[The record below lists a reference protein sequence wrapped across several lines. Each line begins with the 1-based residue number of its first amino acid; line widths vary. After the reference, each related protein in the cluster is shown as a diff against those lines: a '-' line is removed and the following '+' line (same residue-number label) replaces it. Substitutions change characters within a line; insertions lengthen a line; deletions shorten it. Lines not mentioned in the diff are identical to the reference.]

1 MKYKNL
7 IYERDGYIAR
17 IIFNRPEKMN
27 AISLETTRELDKV
40 ITEAEEDDEVKVII
54 FKGAGRCF
62 SAGFD
67 LSEAGFIY
75 GMKEPKPGEKLT
87 GRPSQRIRLRLD
99 RFTQGE
105 LFRHVMLC
113 PKVTIVQAHGYCLGG
128 GIMIAEKCDLIL
140 ASEDCKFGFAEERLG
155 TGGITMSP
163 MLVLRVGLTK
173 ALELQITGKQ
183 IDGKEAE
190 RIQLIN
196 RAVPADQLETEVED
210 LARAISL
217 YSRDGIAIAKVSRH
231 SVYDMMGVTQW
242 FTTSYWT
249 HTLFT
254 NMKWEPDE
262 YNFFKERRDK
272 GTKFAAH
279 GKQDFY
285 KALDK

>member
-17 IIFNRPEKMN
+17 IIFNRPDKMN
-27 AISLETTRELDKV
+27 AISLETTYELDKA
-40 ITEAEEDDEVKVII
+40 ITAAEEDDDVKVII

-62 SAGFD
+62 CAGFD
-67 LSEAGFIY
+67 LAEAGFIY
-75 GMKEPKPGEKLT
+75 GMKEPKSGEKSS

-105 LFRHVMLC
+105 LYRHVMLC
-113 PKVTIVQAHGYCLGG
+113 PKVTIVQAHGYCIGG
-128 GIMIAEKCDLIL
+128 GLMIAEKCDLIL
-140 ASEDCKFGFAEERLG
+140 ASEDCKFGFSEERLG

-163 MLVLRVGLTK
+163 MLVFRVGLTK
-173 ALELQITGKQ
+173 ALELQITGKLL
-183 IDGKEAE
+183 DGKEAE
-190 RIQLIN
+190 RIHLIN
-196 RAVPADQLETEVED
+196 RAIPADQLETEAEE
-210 LARAISL
+210 LAQAISL
-217 YSRDGIAIAKVSRH
+217 YSRDGLAIAKLSRH
-231 SVYDMMGVTQW
+231 SVYDMLGITQW

-272 GTKFAAH
+272 GVKTAAH
-279 GKQDFY
+279 EKQDFY